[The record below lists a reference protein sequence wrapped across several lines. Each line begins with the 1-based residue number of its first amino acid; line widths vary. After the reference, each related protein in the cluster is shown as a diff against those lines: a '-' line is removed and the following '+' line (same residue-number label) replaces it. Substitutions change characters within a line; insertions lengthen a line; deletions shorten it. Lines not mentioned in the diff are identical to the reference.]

1 MLYPCTRLN
10 ASPDSGNRNIL
21 RLRRDAVVVV
31 DGDDDDDD
39 GGDNDDDDDDDTITE
54 NCKAVKV

>member
-21 RLRRDAVVVV
+21 RLRRDAV
-31 DGDDDDDD
+31 DDDD
-39 GGDNDDDDDDDTITE
+39 NDYDDDTNTE

>member
-31 DGDDDDDD
+31 V
-39 GGDNDDDDDDDTITE
+39 DDDDDDDYTKTE

>member
-10 ASPDSGNRNIL
+10 ASPDCGKRNNL
-21 RLRRDAVVVV
+21 RLTRDAVVVDV
-31 DGDDDDDD
+31 EEEE
-39 GGDNDDDDDDDTITE
+39 DDDDDDDDDDYTKTE